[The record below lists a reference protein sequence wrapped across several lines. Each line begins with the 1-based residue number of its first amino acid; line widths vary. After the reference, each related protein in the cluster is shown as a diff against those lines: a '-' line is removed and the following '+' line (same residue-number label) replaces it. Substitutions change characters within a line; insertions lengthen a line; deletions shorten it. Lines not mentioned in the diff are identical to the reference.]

1 MRRRFSRK
9 MESDSFV
16 LEILDCLL
24 RKRYYFLAFYVVV
37 FARQDLN
44 QFHIFQFLR
53 VTGRIKEQFKLQNG
67 KFVVPAPLEDSMCR
81 SPFIA
86 QSFLFGD
93 NKEFTIILVVPD
105 VVAVRG
111 LIIYVSRLF

>member
-1 MRRRFSRK
+1 M
-9 MESDSFV
+9 SDYCIKFV
-16 LEILDCLL
+16 I
-24 RKRYYFLAFYVVV
+24 FLFLTRCMHVLIIV
-37 FARQDLN
+37 
-44 QFHIFQFLR
+44 QFLK

-93 NKEFTIILVVPD
+93 NKEFTILLIIPD
-105 VVAVRG
+105 AVAVS
-111 LIIYVSRLF
+111 ISK